1 MTGPTTEP
9 SAYCHFSL
17 REGTRQGE
25 EGSSAL
31 PLIISYGKIT
41 PLGKPFLGGMA
52 EWTKAAVL
60 KTAVG
65 VKAHRGFESLSLRLT
80 ILPGEVPEWL
90 IGAAC

>member
-1 MTGPTTEP
+1 MG
-9 SAYCHFSL
+9 
-17 REGTRQGE
+17 
-25 EGSSAL
+25 SAL
-31 PLIISYGKIT
+31 PLYISYGKIS

-80 ILPGEVPEWL
+80 VLPRG
-90 IGAAC
+90 GARVDDWGRLLSGCRVKSSTVGSNPTLPAS